1 MVNFLNLSDT
11 LYGRVGDNSGAVT
24 TVFRRAFADVGR
36 GHPHRQSL
44 LLCSSRIALALKQG
58 ETAGNYRYAPSSP

>member
-1 MVNFLNLSDT
+1 MVDFLNLSDT

-24 TVFRRAFADVGR
+24 TVFRRAFGC
-36 GHPHRQSL
+36 RQGPSTQTKPPI
-44 LLCSSRIALALKQG
+44 CSSRIALALKQG